1 MFWAGVIHPMVVAFF
16 LFSSREAFGN
26 GRRPDNDIAVFIL
39 IIEQLRRPD
48 IYRRF
53 LMRHDRNDF
62 LILPVYQVFRRSIAN
77 SLVSL
82 PANGPHQMIYA
93 IFTTYHLRVSH
104 NVLLV

>member
-1 MFWAGVIHPMVVAFF
+1 MVVSFF
-16 LFSSREAFGN
+16 LFSSREAIGT
-26 GRRPDNDIAVFIL
+26 GKRPDNDIADYIL
-39 IIEQLRRPD
+39 IVEQLRRPD

-93 IFTTYHLRVSH
+93 IFTANHRRVPH
-104 NVLLV
+104 NFLLA